1 MKSTTRNLSSL
12 LVFAAALVVIVI
24 GAVTS
29 HSGAP
34 LRLAVPADRVRI
46 TQTPQPA
53 LSPVNPKPAANR
65 RLRESGPPGEGS
77 ALSANT
83 STSPGAPQPQV
94 TGRLPVKVVP
104 TRQRAGVKRVVA
116 RASVDARGPLPPLL
130 PFGGPQLA
138 AGTSGGP
145 PPNVLRLSG
154 VVGDERKVAV
164 LRQGESRYLVREG
177 DTISGGYRVV
187 RISAKSVT
195 LQRGGR
201 RRTLGLG
208 Q

>member
-1 MKSTTRNLSSL
+1 MTSTTRNLSSL

-34 LRLAVPADRVRI
+34 LRLAVPADRVRV
-46 TQTPQPA
+46 TQTPQLA
-53 LSPVNPKPAANR
+53 ASPTKAKPAPDR

-77 ALSANT
+77 VFSANA
-83 STSPGAPQPQV
+83 PAGAPQPQV

-104 TRQRAGVKRVVA
+104 ARQRAGVKRVVA

-138 AGTSGGP
+138 AGTSAGS

-164 LRQGESRYLVREG
+164 LRQGESRYVVREG
-177 DTISGGYRVV
+177 DAISGGYRVV

-201 RRTLGLG
+201 KRTLGLG

>member
-12 LVFAAALVVIVI
+12 LVFAVALVVIVI

-83 STSPGAPQPQV
+83 SPGAPQPQV

-104 TRQRAGVKRVVA
+104 TRQRAGVKRAVA

-130 PFGGPQLA
+130 PFGGPRLA

-164 LRQGESRYLVREG
+164 LRQGESRYVVREG

-208 Q
+208 E